1 MVGFKYQ
8 IVDVQSREISFHD
21 GKRKNLLAD
30 GPKIQWQLNYKKRN
44 QLIKSNNIKMGQNGK
59 LRKSGKKERIFW
71 VKTKKP

>member
-1 MVGFKYQ
+1 
-8 IVDVQSREISFHD
+8 VDVQSREISFHD

-30 GPKIQWQLNYKKRN
+30 GPKIQWQLIYKKRN